1 VPEITALYKVDEE
14 KLVTNDILI
23 PSEYARLFDTDWRE
37 AAIHGGRGS
46 LKSHT
51 VARVLLTRSMQKKG
65 LCGCFREYQNSIA
78 DSSHALLSGLIDQ
91 YKLPNFKV
99 TNDSIVNT
107 KTGYSFIFKGL
118 RNNIQSVKSIE
129 GMTEAWV
136 EEAQTIS
143 EISLEVLTPTVR
155 LPGSQIFYTYNRLK
169 DKDPIH
175 NRLVVEGRPN
185 TLVINVNYDTAIKYG
200 WLSDVLYNEME
211 SDRDNRPE
219 IYKHKWLG
227 MPSNLKGQIYKNF
240 QKIDAVPNDAKYLGN
255 GLDYGYTNDPTA
267 VIGVYKWNNAYIL
280 DEQEYRTGMK
290 NKEIANSIRTHKTE
304 GLKPVNDDGTF
315 EGITKNVTV
324 SESAEPKSNDDLI
337 DYGITLVPATK
348 GKDSV
353 NNGIQLLQSLEVYY
367 TASSHNIE
375 EEVLNYVWRV
385 DKEDKSLNVPIDAY
399 NHALD
404 AARYKITDIENFSP
418 IEHGGIR

>member
-1 VPEITALYKVDEE
+1 MDTKTAES
-14 KLVTNDILI
+14 NIPHDILI
-23 PSEYARLFDTDWRE
+23 PSEYARLFDSDWRE

-51 VARVLLTRSMQKKG
+51 VARILLIRAMQKKG
-65 LCGCFREYQNSIA
+65 RCGCFREYQNSIA
-78 DSSHALLSGLIDQ
+78 DSSHALLKSLIEE

-99 TNDSIVNT
+99 TNDSVVNT
-107 KTGYSFIFKGL
+107 KTGYDFIFKGL

-143 EISLEVLTPTVR
+143 EASLDVLTPTVR

-175 NRLVVEGRPN
+175 NRLVIEGRPG
-185 TLVINVNYDTAIKYG
+185 TIVINVNYDVAIKYG
-200 WLSDVLYNEME
+200 WLSDVLMNEMI

-227 MPSNLKGQIYKNF
+227 QPSNLKGQIYKNF
-240 QKIDAVPNDAKYLGN
+240 KKIDDIPKDAVYIGN

-267 VIGVYKWNNAYIL
+267 VIGVYKWNKAYIL
-280 DEQEYRTGMK
+280 DEQEYKTGMK
-290 NKEIANSIRTHKTE
+290 NKEIANSIRTHKNE
-304 GLKPVNDDGTF
+304 GLEPVNEDGTY
-315 EGITKNVTV
+315 KNKTRQVTV
-324 SESAEPKSNDDLI
+324 AESAEPKSNDDLK
-337 DYGITLVPATK
+337 DYGINLVPATK

-353 NNGIQLLQSLEVYY
+353 NNGIQLLQGLEVYY

-404 AARYKITDIENFSP
+404 AARYKITDIINFKPLDYSWAV
-418 IEHGGIR
+418 R